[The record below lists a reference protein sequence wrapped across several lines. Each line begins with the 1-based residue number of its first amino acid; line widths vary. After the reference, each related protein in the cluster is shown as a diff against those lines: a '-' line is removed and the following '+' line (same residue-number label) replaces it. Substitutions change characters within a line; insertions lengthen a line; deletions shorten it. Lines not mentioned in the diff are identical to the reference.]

1 MTNFILN
8 KFVMRKILMWFM
20 IVGVVAINSCHKPRN
35 NQGGLTLKINPMFGS
50 HAFAL
55 NQVFEAPDGKYY
67 NFANYKF
74 YLSHIKLVHSDGS
87 TVEVSPVTYFSA
99 DDSRTWDIT
108 LANTPGSYT
117 GIRFNIGLDSAQDA
131 TTPDAVTTDSLNP
144 YWGNN
149 YTYWGNA
156 ALQYVFVQVDG
167 YGDTVAN
174 PTTSSIIEYH
184 VGTQANYTVVASL
197 AKNFSTATN
206 TQTVLNVNADLQKVF
221 YNSPDTGVINI
232 LTTPVTQTTD
242 NPALA
247 HTFITY
253 FPKIFSLQ

>member
-20 IVGVVAINSCHKPRN
+20 IVGIIGISSCHKPSSN
-35 NQGGLTLKINPMFGS
+35 GGSLTLKINPMFGS
-50 HAFAL
+50 HAFVL
-55 NQVFEAPDGKYY
+55 NQVLEAPDGKYY
-67 NFANYKF
+67 NFGNYKF

-87 TVEVSPVTYFSA
+87 TVEVNPVAYFSA
-99 DDSRTWDIT
+99 DDSRTWNVT
-108 LANTPGSYT
+108 LTNTPGSYT
-117 GIRFNIGLDSAQDA
+117 GIQFNIGLDPAQD
-131 TTPDAVTTDSLNP
+131 TTIGNVSDSTSP
-144 YWGNN
+144 YWANN
-149 YTYWGNA
+149 FTYWGTSA
-156 ALQYVFVQVDG
+156 MGYVFVQVDG

-174 PTTSSIIEYH
+174 PTTSNLIVYH
-184 VGTQANYTVVASL
+184 IGTQANYTTGITMS
-197 AKNFSTATN
+197 KNFSTSTN
-206 TQTVLNVNADLQKVF
+206 AQTVITMNADLQKEF

-232 LTTPVTQTTD
+232 LTNPVTQTSD